1 MVMKAETPAEI
12 CLNILILLPG
22 AFFGSLMI
30 LGGGGFVSSD
40 VFLFSFMAF
49 LASLAVVFAGK
60 SVVFKPAP
68 IRFTY
73 QHLRSRKNLTHRN
86 DPLLM

>member
-1 MVMKAETPAEI
+1 MKTETTATI

-22 AFFGSLMI
+22 ALLSSLMM

-40 VFLFSFMAF
+40 VFLFSFMTF
-49 LASLAVVFAGK
+49 LASLAVVFTGK
-60 SVVFKPAP
+60 SAIFKPA
-68 IRFTY
+68 RMRSTY
-73 QHLRSRKNLTHRN
+73 RHLSSRKNLTHRN

>member
-1 MVMKAETPAEI
+1 MKKETLAKI
-12 CLNILILLPG
+12 CLNMLILLPG
-22 AFFGSLMI
+22 ALLSALMM

-40 VFLFSFMAF
+40 VFLFIYITF
-49 LASLAVVFAGK
+49 LASLAVVFIGK

-68 IRFTY
+68 IRSTY
-73 QHLRSRKNLTHRN
+73 RHLSSRKNLIHRN